1 VELFDEQPSPPR
13 LPVPKS
19 NDEKLDLH
27 PRVPTIRVENA
38 RDANSVE
45 LQNFCYQ
52 RDIAL
57 VSGLTLALRIDLSQF
72 STKTLIQTDDHHE
85 VEVRTQLKMP
95 GDANLDN
102 LGNKTWACYSAK
114 SYTTVRRFGQY
125 QAESFK

>member
-1 VELFDEQPSPPR
+1 MPPPPR
-13 LPVPKS
+13 APVPK
-19 NDEKLDLH
+19 NNGEKVDLH
-27 PRVPTIRVENA
+27 PRVPTIRVENS
-38 RDANSVE
+38 RDAHSVE

-114 SYTTVRRFGQY
+114 SYTTIRRYGQY